1 MTIEAYIGL
10 GANLGDAKQ
19 TLQDA
24 LTEIK
29 NTPGIT
35 QCEVSRFYSSDPI
48 DAAGPTF
55 VNAVARIETSLLPLE
70 LLDILQK
77 IEHLHGR
84 QRPYRNA
91 PRTLDLDLLLYD
103 DLHIDE
109 PRLTLPHPRMHLR
122 AFVLRP
128 LQELNPD
135 IKILDKPLS
144 NWINACSDQ
153 KIWPLE

>member
-10 GANLGDAKQ
+10 GANLGDAKR

-29 NTPGIT
+29 STPGIT

-48 DAAGPTF
+48 DAIGPTF
-55 VNAVARIETSLLPLE
+55 VNAVARIETSLSPHE
-70 LLDILQK
+70 LLGSLQK

-109 PRLTLPHPRMHLR
+109 PRLSVPHPRMHLR
-122 AFVLRP
+122 AFVLSP
-128 LQELNPD
+128 LHDLNPS
-135 IKILDKPLS
+135 IKISGRPVSDWLEK
-144 NWINACSDQ
+144 CVDQ
-153 KIWPLE
+153 KIWPLK